1 VNVDQESTWRKQ
13 SAAACR
19 GKALTLSIPVEKAQ
33 PVFLSEPF
41 YTALVRAVALS

>member
-1 VNVDQESTWRKQ
+1 MLITPIDHLDEVVAVR
-13 SAAACR
+13 R